1 MKRFLTL
8 IPVLALALVP
18 AANGAIV
25 SSGVQ
30 NIVLPQSFFTG
41 VYVNIITHVSSATLP
56 SDFDTAPWIGFDLGG
71 IDISN
76 GDTLRPV
83 ITSISQVVNLTTS
96 DSVGSAS
103 NLTAG
108 ANFSDTHTG
117 PAQGQ
122 FQVLTVS
129 YLGFAFSPTVG
140 APVQYGWAKITIDNT
155 STGTLHEW
163 AYETTPGTTIQVGAG
178 AVPEPTAPL
187 LTLLAARA
195 LTLRRR
201 RARRHRA

>member
-8 IPVLALALVP
+8 LPVLALGFVP
-18 AANGAIV
+18 AAHGAIV

-41 VYVNIITHVSSATLP
+41 VYVNIITQVTSPTLP
-56 SDFDTAPWIGFDLGG
+56 GDFDTAPWIGFDLGG

-76 GDTLRPV
+76 GDALRPV
-83 ITSISQVVNLTTS
+83 ITGSSQVVNLTTA

-103 NLTAG
+103 NLSAG
-108 ANFSDTHTG
+108 ASFSDAHTG
-117 PAQGQ
+117 PAPGQ
-122 FQVLTVS
+122 FQILAAG

-140 APVQYGWAKITIDNT
+140 APTQYGWAKVTIDNT

-163 AYETTPGTTIQVGAG
+163 AYETTPGTAIQVG
-178 AVPEPTAPL
+178 AVPEPTGTL
-187 LTLLAARA
+187 LTLLAATA

-201 RARRHRA
+201 RCCA

>member
-8 IPVLALALVP
+8 LPVLAFGIVP
-18 AANGAIV
+18 AAHGAIV

-41 VYVNIITHVSSATLP
+41 VYVNVITQVTSATLP
-56 SDFDTAPWIGFDLGG
+56 GDFDTAPWIGFDLGG
-71 IDISN
+71 VDISN
-76 GDTLRPV
+76 GDALRPV
-83 ITSISQVVNLTTS
+83 ITGSSQVVNLTTA
-96 DSVGSAS
+96 DSVGSPS
-103 NLTAG
+103 NLPVG
-108 ANFSDTHTG
+108 ASFSDTHTG
-117 PAQGQ
+117 PAPGQ

-163 AYETTPGTTIQVGAG
+163 AYESTPGTTILVG
-178 AVPEPTAPL
+178 AVPEPTGTV
-187 LTLLAARA
+187 LTLLAASA

-201 RARRHRA
+201 RCA

>member
-41 VYVNIITHVSSATLP
+41 VYVNIITQVSSATLP

-108 ANFSDTHTG
+108 ASYSDSHTG
-117 PAQGQ
+117 SAPGQ
-122 FQVLTVS
+122 FLISTVG

-140 APVQYGWAKITIDNT
+140 APVQYGWAKLTFDN
-155 STGTLHEW
+155 SSPGTLHEW
-163 AYETTPGTTIQVGAG
+163 AYESTPGITIQVG
-178 AVPEPTAPL
+178 AVPEPTGTV
-187 LTLLAARA
+187 LTLLAISA

-201 RARRHRA
+201 RA